1 MKKLLQILLIQG
13 VVIWEVAFSQ
23 GSTEAP
29 KGKFSG
35 YMMGDYYYNIARDG
49 AFSTLANTASS
60 GAAPGGKSMQAFQF
74 RRIYFAYD
82 YDISQQFTTRFRL
95 EADQGALLGTTGDV
109 LTSGKMSVFVK
120 DAYLKWKN
128 IFSGSDLIFGIQ
140 PTPAYD
146 VSEAAWGYRSLE
158 KTIMDLRGIV
168 DSRDLGLTLRG
179 KLTGDGAVNYWLM
192 IGNSAGTSKP
202 ESDKY
207 KRYYAHI
214 QVKPTT
220 NLQAT
225 LYVDYKDAANVLDA
239 SNNSVSHGTVTT
251 ALFVG
256 YAEPSNFNLGLEGY
270 LASQSNAYTPP
281 GGSLGSRTGMGFTAY
296 WSVFVQSDLTLVGRY
311 DYFDPN
317 TNGNSKGDARNY
329 IIAALDWKVDKN
341 VSIMPNLLF
350 ETYEGPSGGSAPDA
364 SVTARLTFYYV
375 FH

>member
-1 MKKLLQILLIQG
+1 MKKLLQFLIIQAVGIWGIAFGQG
-13 VVIWEVAFSQ
+13 A
-23 GSTEAP
+23 TEAP

-49 AFSTLANTASS
+49 AFSSLANTASS
-60 GAAPGGKSMQAFQF
+60 GAAPGGKAMQAFQF

-82 YDISQQFTTRFRL
+82 NDISQQFTARFRL
-95 EADQGALLGTTGDV
+95 EADQTALLGTTGDV
-109 LTSGKMSVFVK
+109 LTSGKISVFVK

-146 VSEAAWGYRSLE
+146 ISEGAWGYRSLE

-179 KLTGDGAVNYWLM
+179 KLAGDGTVNYWLM
-192 IGNSAGTSKP
+192 VGNGAGTSKP

-207 KRYYAHI
+207 KRFYAHV
-214 QVKPTT
+214 QLKPTT

-225 LYVDYKDAANVLDA
+225 LNVDYKDAANVLDA
-239 SNNSVSHGTVTT
+239 NGNSVSHGTLTT

-256 YAEPSNFNLGLEGY
+256 YAEPSSYSLGLEGF
-270 LASQSNAYTPP
+270 LASQSNSYTPA
-281 GGSLGSRTGMGFTAY
+281 GGSLGSKKAMGITAY
-296 WSVFVQSDLTLVGRY
+296 ASCFVQPDLAIVGRY

-317 TNGNSKGDARNY
+317 TDGGSKGDARNY
-329 IIAALDWKVDKN
+329 IIAALDWKANKN

-350 ETYEGPSGGSAPDA
+350 ETYEAPTGGNAPDA
-364 SVTARLTFYYV
+364 SVTARLTFYYI
-375 FH
+375 FL